1 MLHYSVAIDLAW
13 ILRLRMKQRISQ
25 GSKKEEREMGPGE
38 KKGGK
43 EGKDKGREGQEG
55 KEKER
60 KMQKSVHALG
70 NLTVFLFV
78 CLFCVGVVLAG
89 RGGQRA

>member
-25 GSKKEEREMGPGE
+25 GSKKEGREMGLGE
-38 KKGGK
+38 KK
-43 EGKDKGREGQEG
+43 EGRREKTKGG

-60 KMQKSVHALG
+60 KMQKSVLG
-70 NLTVFLFV
+70 
-78 CLFCVGVVLAG
+78 
-89 RGGQRA
+89 